1 MLIPNDKLWESDRIL
16 MVQNTTDWEK
26 GDASVM
32 TDCALNMVKTHLEE
46 ASLAGD
52 GLILIID
59 LTCGD
64 FPPWTQVLRIVKFFV
79 TMRSLLISGLTCTVI
94 YANTSNQKTWIDRV
108 LNLYSHAR
116 PVHVVETKESIKD
129 IVAGYRKPVEAHAR

>member
-1 MLIPNDKLWESDRIL
+1 
-16 MVQNTTDWEK
+16 
-26 GDASVM
+26 
-32 TDCALNMVKTHLEE
+32 MVKTHLEE

-94 YANTSNQKTWIDRV
+94 YANTSNQKTWLDRV

-129 IVAGYRKPVEAHAR
+129 IVASYRKPVEARAR